1 MGGYSLNAS
10 PLKENYIQK
19 FYLSCEFNL
28 NDFAPKEKECMSEFE
43 LNPSKS
49 KNSTLSQFAIS
60 ALSPIVDNSKKNII
74 ISKSSKMR
82 NSTLFDLF
90 LKNMTNSTNSI
101 VNDKKRK
108 KEYF

>member
-1 MGGYSLNAS
+1 MSGYSLNAS
-10 PLKENYIQK
+10 PLKENYVQK

-28 NDFAPKEKECMSEFE
+28 NDFVPKAKDCMSEFE

-60 ALSPIVDNSKKNII
+60 AISLIVDSSKKNVT
-74 ISKSSKMR
+74 SKTSKMR
-82 NSTLFDLF
+82 NSTLFG

-101 VNDKKRK
+101 VNDKKSKRK
-108 KEYF
+108 IFSN